1 MDGSLRDPP
10 DFRLQKGMNAI
21 KWNPQ
26 YNLIFDYWTELLKKF
41 ISNFTDGNQFKYL
54 DKLVSLITKSQK
66 KQTFFVAFLSQARV
80 EGHGDWSR
88 GYWYGKCMSFHFIFE
103 LISLYYQYNLS
114 VEDDYSVIL
123 RDLLSNSKTYLQL
136 LSEVFDEVRKMQ
148 SDIST
153 SNCGPQVTSEEVIF
167 E

>member
-1 MDGSLRDPP
+1 
-10 DFRLQKGMNAI
+10 
-21 KWNPQ
+21 
-26 YNLIFDYWTELLKKF
+26 
-41 ISNFTDGNQFKYL
+41 
-54 DKLVSLITKSQK
+54 
-66 KQTFFVAFLSQARV
+66 
-80 EGHGDWSR
+80 
-88 GYWYGKCMSFHFIFE
+88 MSFHFSFE

>member
-10 DFRLQKGMNAI
+10 DFRLQK
-21 KWNPQ
+21 
-26 YNLIFDYWTELLKKF
+26 ELLKKF

-54 DKLVSLITKSQK
+54 DKLRSYH
-66 KQTFFVAFLSQARV
+66 KQ
-80 EGHGDWSR
+80 
-88 GYWYGKCMSFHFIFE
+88 E
-103 LISLYYQYNLS
+103 LKVMVIDLEDIDMYNLS

>member
-1 MDGSLRDPP
+1 
-10 DFRLQKGMNAI
+10 
-21 KWNPQ
+21 
-26 YNLIFDYWTELLKKF
+26 
-41 ISNFTDGNQFKYL
+41 
-54 DKLVSLITKSQK
+54 
-66 KQTFFVAFLSQARV
+66 
-80 EGHGDWSR
+80 
-88 GYWYGKCMSFHFIFE
+88 MSFHFIFK

>member
-1 MDGSLRDPP
+1 
-10 DFRLQKGMNAI
+10 
-21 KWNPQ
+21 
-26 YNLIFDYWTELLKKF
+26 
-41 ISNFTDGNQFKYL
+41 
-54 DKLVSLITKSQK
+54 
-66 KQTFFVAFLSQARV
+66 
-80 EGHGDWSR
+80 
-88 GYWYGKCMSFHFIFE
+88 MSFDFIFE

-114 VEDDYSVIL
+114 AEDDYSVIL